1 MLFEFEEPRNARNA
15 RNATE
20 KPWGVTMARDDLLH
34 GQLTDRIIGEFL
46 QVHREL
52 GPGFVES
59 VYSRAMEIALTEA
72 GLRVEREVPILVYFR
87 GKLVGSFRA
96 DMVVE
101 SLVLL
106 ELKVGERLDPS
117 CEPTVLNYLRA
128 SPLELALILHFGPK
142 PKVKR
147 LIWTNDRKVLP

>member
-1 MLFEFEEPRNARNA
+1 
-15 RNATE
+15 
-20 KPWGVTMARDDLLH
+20 MARDDLLH

-59 VYSRAMEIALTEA
+59 VYSRALEIALTEA
-72 GLRVEREVPILVYFR
+72 GLRVEVYFR

-96 DMVVE
+96 DMIVE

-106 ELKVGERLDPS
+106 ELKVGERLDPN

-128 SPLELALILHFGPK
+128 SRQEVALILHFGPK

-147 LIWTNDRKVLP
+147 LILTNDRKLLP

>member
-1 MLFEFEEPRNARNA
+1 
-15 RNATE
+15 
-20 KPWGVTMARDDLLH
+20 MARHDLLH
-34 GQLTDRIIGEFL
+34 GQLTDRIIGVFF

-59 VYSRAMEIALTEA
+59 VYSKAMEIALTDA

-96 DMVVE
+96 DMIVE

-106 ELKVGERLDPS
+106 ELKVGEQLDPN
-117 CEPTVLNYLRA
+117 CETQTLNYLRA
-128 SPLELALILHFGPK
+128 TRLELALILHFGSK
-142 PKVKR
+142 PKFKR
-147 LIWTNDRKVLP
+147 LILTNDQKLLP

>member
-1 MLFEFEEPRNARNA
+1 
-15 RNATE
+15 
-20 KPWGVTMARDDLLH
+20 MARDDLLH

-59 VYSRAMEIALTEA
+59 VYSRALEIALTEA
-72 GLRVEREVPILVYFR
+72 GLRVEREVLILVYFR

-96 DMVVE
+96 DMIVE

-106 ELKVGERLDPS
+106 ELKVGERLDPN

-128 SPLELALILHFGPK
+128 SRQEVALILHFGPK

-147 LIWTNDRKVLP
+147 LILTNDRKLLP